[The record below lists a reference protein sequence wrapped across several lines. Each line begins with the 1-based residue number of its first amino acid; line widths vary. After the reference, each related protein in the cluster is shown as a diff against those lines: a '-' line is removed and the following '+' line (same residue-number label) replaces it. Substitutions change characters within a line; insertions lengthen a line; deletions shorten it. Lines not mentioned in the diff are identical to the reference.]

1 VLIKALY
8 GLFVLCM
15 AALVAVGIGVLLRV
29 RRHWKEGRAGVETLP
44 EQQDAAHPET
54 DHEVK

>member
-8 GLFVLCM
+8 GLFVIGM

-29 RRHWKEGRAGVETLP
+29 RRHLKEGRAGVETPP
-44 EQQDAAHPET
+44 EQQEAAHPET
-54 DHEVK
+54 DIEAK